1 MKALSR
7 HQEHKQIV
15 IFLLFRLSD
24 VETRYSN
31 LERECLGVVQCLVEA
46 CWMIAGSP
54 WLIYVY
60 TNHHALMTILHKGL
74 NNQWIQTWENWL
86 GEYDYIV
93 WHWPNMDSLICM
105 ANRLSQMST
114 QYQTEYKAEDKL
126 GLLVAAVAVKPST
139 VLWYDEQVLKL
150 SRGSDS
156 SKRTSIQTTM

>member
-54 WLIYVY
+54 WLVYVY

-74 NNQWIQTWENWL
+74 NNQ
-86 GEYDYIV
+86 
-93 WHWPNMDSLICM
+93 
-105 ANRLSQMST
+105 
-114 QYQTEYKAEDKL
+114 
-126 GLLVAAVAVKPST
+126 
-139 VLWYDEQVLKL
+139 
-150 SRGSDS
+150 
-156 SKRTSIQTTM
+156 